1 MLCTIVQCQAS
12 LNNGR
17 YFYIFH
23 EGADI
28 ANVCNE
34 AALFAARH
42 KQKQVKGSDLEYA
55 VERVVGGTEKRT
67 QV

>member
-1 MLCTIVQCQAS
+1 MYRFLVKFVIYRV
-12 LNNGR
+12 L
-17 YFYIFH
+17 
-23 EGADI
+23 GADI

-42 KQKQVKGSDLEYA
+42 KQKLVKGSDLEYA

-67 QV
+67 QVC